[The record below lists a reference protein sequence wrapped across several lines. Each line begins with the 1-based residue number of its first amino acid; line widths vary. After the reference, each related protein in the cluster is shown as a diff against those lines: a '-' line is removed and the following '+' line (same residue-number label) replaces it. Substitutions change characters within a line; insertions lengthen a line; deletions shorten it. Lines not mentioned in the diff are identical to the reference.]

1 MNVKLKR
8 EQKIPIMTASDIYDI
23 MRTILMRR
31 SRTDRNREH
40 FWIMALGAGKRIVN
54 IERVNLDTVKKTPV
68 EPMEVFSIPLQKRAV
83 NIVLIHNHPSGTLT
97 PSDADK
103 DTTDLLLQV
112 GFIMHTPV
120 LDHLIISEEGYYS
133 FASTG
138 LLEQLQLSDKYVPDR
153 IARLKYERAAMER
166 GHAQGRQERN
176 KELARGMKKEGISI
190 ELIAKLTGLS
200 KATVSQL
207 REKDGPLS
215 EDADTLLAEEE

>member
-1 MNVKLKR
+1 
-8 EQKIPIMTASDIYDI
+8 MTASDIYDI

-31 SRTDRNREH
+31 SLTDRNREH
-40 FWIMALGAGKRIVN
+40 FWVMALGAGKQIVN
-54 IERVNLDTVKKTPV
+54 IERVSLGAVKKTLV

-83 NIVLIHNHPSGTLT
+83 NIVLIHNHPSGMLA

-112 GFIMHTPV
+112 GFIMQTPV
-120 LDHLIISEEGYYS
+120 LDHLIISEDGYYS
-133 FASTG
+133 FAATG
-138 LLEQLQLSDKYVPDR
+138 LLDQLQLSNKYVPDR
-153 IARLKYERAAMER
+153 IERLKYERAAMER
-166 GHAQGRQERN
+166 GLAQGRQERN

-207 REKDGPLS
+207 KEKDGQPS
-215 EDADTLLAEEE
+215 ADADTLLAEEEE

>member
-40 FWIMALGAGKRIVN
+40 FWVMALGAGTRIVN
-54 IERVNLDTVKKTPV
+54 IELVSLGTVKKTLV

-83 NIVLIHNHPSGTLT
+83 NIVLIHNHPSGTLA

-120 LDHLIISEEGYYS
+120 LDHLIISEDGYYS
-133 FASTG
+133 FAATG

-166 GHAQGRQERN
+166 GLAEGEQKAKREMARILKKQGVDLEIIVQ
-176 KELARGMKKEGISI
+176 A
-190 ELIAKLTGLS
+190 TGLS
-200 KATVSQL
+200 KATIAQI
-207 REKDGPLS
+207 REKK
-215 EDADTLLAEEE
+215 

>member
-40 FWIMALGAGKRIVN
+40 FWVMALGAGNRIVN
-54 IERVNLDTVKKTPV
+54 IELVSLGTVKKTLV

-83 NIVLIHNHPSGTLT
+83 NIVLIHNHPSGTLS

-133 FASTG
+133 FAATG

-166 GHAQGRQERN
+166 GLAQGRQERN
-176 KELARGMKKEGISI
+176 KEIARTLKKQGVDLEII
-190 ELIAKLTGLS
+190 VQATGLS
-200 KATVSQL
+200 KATIAQL
-207 REKDGPLS
+207 REKK
-215 EDADTLLAEEE
+215 